1 MSVADLDSYRKK
13 IAEQVAAEQ
22 RDRPPKEK
30 DGGGEG
36 PPIEFVRKC
45 YLANEVGDSL
55 LFNYLHRDRFVH
67 NVISQDGKGWL
78 RYVGP
83 HWEFDYHKEA
93 KAAVEDVAQCYLP
106 LLRDVEEALNK
117 LAGDDKEERR
127 ILGKQ
132 KTALVARLD
141 RLRSDRGRSAV
152 LSCAISNKTTD
163 NEPLTIHPDRLDQQ
177 PWLLP
182 CANGIVDL
190 RSGEFREG
198 GDPEL
203 YLTLASP
210 TRWEGIDAPCP
221 TFDRFVSEVLDG
233 DEDVIDFLDRVLG
246 YTITGLR
253 CERLFV
259 VFHGPHGHNGKDTL
273 IGAVQHVLGPMAGP
287 VQTELLMSQRF
298 SRNTSGPSPDIL
310 ALKGIRLAYAAETEK
325 GNSFAA
331 GQIKRFS
338 GGNTLIGRGLN
349 DKEQTYFEPTHTLF
363 LVCNDLPSAPAK
375 DSAFWE
381 RIRVFT
387 FPWSFVANPKE
398 AHQRPVDKDLDAKLR
413 AEAPGIL
420 ARLVRGCLKWQREGL
435 VPPQKVLDD
444 SRAYRAHEDDLQQFI
459 DECCSVNFDDATK
472 DNATNATQ
480 LYQCYRTW
488 WEAGHTSMR
497 GALPSKDFSE
507 ELQLKGFTRF
517 KSNKIFYQF
526 IQIRPDTSYKTEDG
540 Q

>member
-1 MSVADLDSYRKK
+1 MSVANLDAYRKK
-13 IAEQVAAEQ
+13 IEEQVEAEQ
-22 RDRPPKEK
+22 RGRQPKEK

-55 LFNYLHRDRFVH
+55 LYNHLHRDRFVH
-67 NVISQDGKGWL
+67 NVIAKDNAGWL

-83 HWEFDYHKEA
+83 HWEFDYHKES
-93 KAAVEDVAQCYLP
+93 KAAVEAVAQCYLS
-106 LLRDVEEALNK
+106 LLQEVEEQLRK
-117 LAGDDKEERR
+117 LAGDDKEERKA
-127 ILGKQ
+127 LNKQ
-132 KTALVARLD
+132 RTALIDRLN
-141 RLRSDRGRSAV
+141 RLRSDRGRSSV
-152 LSCAISNKTTD
+152 LACAISNKTED
-163 NEPLTIHPDRLDQQ
+163 NDPLTVHPDRLDQE

-182 CANGIVDL
+182 VANGLIDL
-190 RSGEFREG
+190 RTGEFREG
-198 GDPEL
+198 GDPRL

-210 TRWEGIDAPCP
+210 TRWEGIDCPCP
-221 TFDRFVSEVLDG
+221 TWERFLDEVLDG
-233 DEDVIDFLDRVLG
+233 KREVIDYLHKVLG

-253 CERLFV
+253 SERLFV

-273 IGAVQHVLGPMAGP
+273 IGAVQHVLGPLAGP

-310 ALKGIRLAYAAETEK
+310 ALKGLRLAYAAETEK

-338 GGNTLIGRGLN
+338 GGNQLIGRGLN
-349 DKEQTYFEPTHTLF
+349 DKEQTYFWPTHTLF
-363 LVCNDLPSAPAK
+363 LICNDLPSAPAK

-381 RIRVFT
+381 RIRVFV
-387 FPWSFVANPKE
+387 FPWSYVAKPKE
-398 AHQRPVDKDLDAKLR
+398 SYQRLWDPELDLKLR

-420 ARLVRGCLKWQREGL
+420 AWLVRGCIRWQREGL
-435 VPPQKVLDD
+435 IAPQKVLDD

-459 DECCSVNFDDATK
+459 DECCTVDFTDATTG
-472 DNATNATQ
+472 NATNASM
-480 LYQCYRTW
+480 LYQRYRTW

-497 GALPSKDFSE
+497 GALSSKDFSD
-507 ELQLKGFTRF
+507 ELVLKGFTKF

-526 IQIRPDTSYKTEDG
+526 IQIRPELDQKPEV
-540 Q
+540 QR